1 MSTTSRQPTD
11 PRPLRILQ
19 VTTTPDGGSWFHDQV
34 VGLAR
39 RGHEVR
45 AVVPGDGPL
54 ASRLRAAD
62 IATEIVPLCG
72 WRPRQLPR
80 VAAAELRLVR
90 LIREFHPDVVHAHLL
105 KANIAC
111 RIASLAGGRGVHI
124 NQVTGVNH
132 LRSPILRRI
141 DLATLSRADVLIGS
155 CTAFAER
162 YRRYGARRVAVSHY
176 GCDVH
181 RLDPATPGDA
191 FRAEFGLA
199 GDTPTVGMVA
209 HMYPTRMRA
218 FRDIGVKGHEVLLD
232 AVPMLLARVPAAH
245 VFVVGDEFVGNGDYR
260 RALQERAVRLGIGDR
275 VHFTGHRADIQNVLA
290 AMNVL
295 VNPSLEES
303 ACYAMIEA
311 LLMEKGAVASDVG
324 GLPDTVQH
332 GETGLLVPPG
342 DAPALAGAIADLL
355 TDPARR
361 REMGRLGR
369 ARCLRRFDIDKTV
382 ADVETVYRRAL
393 ADRAGAGW

>member
-1 MSTTSRQPTD
+1 MTSPRQPGD
-11 PRPLRILQ
+11 AHPLRILQ

-34 VGLAR
+34 VGLTR
-39 RGHEVR
+39 RGHQVR
-45 AVVPGDGPL
+45 AVVPAEGPL
-54 ASRLRAAD
+54 ATRLRAAD
-62 IATEIVPLCG
+62 VPTEIVPLCG

-80 VAAAELRLVR
+80 VAAAELRLVK
-90 LIREFHPDVVHAHLL
+90 LIRQFRPDVVHAHLL
-105 KANIAC
+105 KANVAC
-111 RIASLAGGRGVHI
+111 RIASLAGGRGLHI
-124 NQVTGVNH
+124 NQVTGINH
-132 LRSPILRRI
+132 LRSPVLRRI

-162 YRRYGARRVAVSHY
+162 YRRFGARKVAVSHY

-199 GDTPTVGMVA
+199 PATPTVGMVA

-232 AVPMLLARVPAAH
+232 AVPRLLARVPDTH
-245 VFVVGDEFVGNGDYR
+245 VFVVGDEFVGTGDYR
-260 RALQERAVRLGIGDR
+260 RALEERAARLGVIGR
-275 VHFTGHRADIQNVLA
+275 VHFTGHRSDIQNVLA
-290 AMNVL
+290 AMDVL

-342 DAPALAGAIADLL
+342 DATALADAVGDLL
-355 TDPARR
+355 TDPHRR

-369 ARCLRRFDIDKTV
+369 IRCLRRFDIERTV
-382 ADVETVYRRAL
+382 ADVEAVYRRAL
-393 ADRAGAGW
+393 AERAGVRW

>member
-1 MSTTSRQPTD
+1 MTSARRPD
-11 PRPLRILQ
+11 DRPLRVLQ

-34 VGLAR
+34 VGLTR
-39 RGHEVR
+39 RGHHVR
-45 AVVPGDGPL
+45 AVVPAEGSL
-54 ASRLRAAD
+54 ATRLRSAGVP
-62 IATEIVPLCG
+62 TEIVPLCG

-90 LIREFHPDVVHAHLL
+90 LIREFRPDVVHAHLL
-105 KANIAC
+105 KANVAC
-111 RIASLAGGRGVHI
+111 RIASLAGGSNLHI
-124 NQVTGVNH
+124 NQVTGINH

-155 CTAFAER
+155 CTAFADR

-176 GCDVH
+176 GCDVR
-181 RLDPATPGDA
+181 RLDPAIPGDA
-191 FRAEFGLA
+191 FRREFGLTL
-199 GDTPTVGMVA
+199 DTPTVGMVA
-209 HMYPTRMRA
+209 HMYPTRLKA
-218 FRDIGVKGHEVLLD
+218 FREIGVKGHEVLLD
-232 AVPMLLARVPAAH
+232 AVPRLLAQVPGVH
-245 VFVVGDEFVGNGDYR
+245 VFVVGDEFVGTGDYR
-260 RALQERAVRLGIGDR
+260 RALEDRATRLGVADR
-275 VHFTGHRADIQNVLA
+275 VHFTGHRSDIQNVLA
-290 AMNVL
+290 AMDVL

-342 DAPALAGAIADLL
+342 DAAALADAVAELL
-355 TDPARR
+355 TDPVRR

-369 ARCLRRFDIDKTV
+369 VRCLDRFDIERTV
-382 ADVETVYRRAL
+382 ADVEAVYREAL
-393 ADRAGAGW
+393 AERAGVRW